1 MKKLFAISLILV
13 IAASTAFAEVTVGGT
28 AGYGVTV
35 IKGYNS
41 DGSVPKVGKA
51 GPAGRIDAVY
61 ANDEG
66 SFGALVR
73 VQTIGDAGRIFA
85 WWQPLSVLK
94 LTLGKDGNG
103 QYGREKIEG
112 WSWTG
117 AAGDEGVGYAGYQ
130 YAHNAWSAGG
140 FGDFGA
146 TLSLTPITGLAINL
160 MVPYE
165 KSTEAEDVYKQ
176 IVGQLTYDFTDVGE
190 IGVTYKSGAGYSTE
204 SIKGI
209 AAEKGYYATVDS
221 SGKITELHEWDSAYE
236 LGQNEISIKAPVAA
250 VAPVEEAIKNGGAI
264 YAHFYLTAIQN
275 LQLNIGGKYT
285 LGGTTEIAGVETTYA
300 EPIKAGF
307 GLNYNISDT
316 IGVKAVLLASFLG
329 STKKGDVTTDDPF
342 NLGFDL
348 MPYFDL
354 GILKLNLNMGVDYT
368 DKREGTTPALSHDAR
383 FAWFVNP
390 YITKSVGGGTFF
402 AGFQLYSA
410 YKDDEDK
417 ITGKV
422 TKYTNDSTINWAVPI
437 GLEISF

>member
-13 IAASTAFAEVTVGGT
+13 IAASAAFAEVTVGGT

-35 IKGYNS
+35 IKGDNS
-41 DGSVPKVGKA
+41 DGSVPGVGKA
-51 GPAGRIDAVY
+51 GPTGRIDAVY
-61 ANDEG
+61 ENDEG

-117 AAGDEGVGYAGYQ
+117 AAGDEGVGYTGYQ

-146 TLSLTPITGLAINL
+146 TLSLTPIDGLAINV

-165 KSTEAEDVYKQ
+165 KSTEAAEVYNHMT
-176 IVGQLTYDFTDVGE
+176 GQLTYDIADVGE
-190 IGVTYKSGAGYSTE
+190 IGVTYKSGAGYRNWGTLGTIDIGAYS
-204 SIKGI
+204 
-209 AAEKGYYATVDS
+209 
-221 SGKITELHEWDSAYE
+221 ELF
-236 LGQNEISIKAPVAA
+236 GQNFPVTTGTNDPGA
-250 VAPVEEAIKNGGAI
+250 V

-275 LQLNIGGKYT
+275 LKLNIGLKYT
-285 LGGTTEIAGVETTYA
+285 FAGTI
-300 EPIKAGF
+300 EPAPSTKLTLTPPINAGF
-307 GLNYNISDT
+307 GLDYNISDT
-316 IGVKAVLLASFLG
+316 IGVKAVLLARVAG
-329 STKKGDVTTDDPF
+329 SVKLGDVTTDIPL
-342 NLGFDL
+342 NLGFDV

-354 GILKLNLNMGVDYT
+354 SILKLYLNLGVDYT
-368 DKREGTTPALSHDAR
+368 AKIKDADNSQV

-402 AGFQLYSA
+402 AGFQLYS
-410 YKDDEDK
+410 D
-417 ITGKV
+417 GKEL
-422 TKYTNDSTINWAVPI
+422 DSTGTKKDPTISWAVPI
-437 GLEISF
+437 GIEIGF